1 MSGCVIELRDDALK
15 SDSDILRLLR
25 ITFTIARKLD
35 LSELEKWA
43 VKELKG
49 YDIDDDIPAYRQVVG
64 YIVIPIDHQRWNKVL
79 VEGGDKYTRPEL
91 RESIPSLLE
100 YKKSNN
106 DIFIKAF
113 DNKTCE
119 NLQRIW
125 GLGNYVFGLEVSTSY
140 IENIIET
147 VRTII
152 LDWALLLE
160 EKGIKGE
167 NLSFSKEDKER
178 ISTDESV
185 TNFIINIY
193 GNVDNTQI
201 QQGTNKSSQERF

>member
-43 VKELKG
+43 EKELKG
-49 YDIDDDIPAYRQVVG
+49 YDIDDCIPSYRQVVG
-64 YIVIPIDHQRWNKVL
+64 YIIIPIDHQRWNKVL

-125 GLGNYVFGLEVSTSY
+125 GFGNYVFGLEVSTSY

-167 NLSFSKEDKER
+167 DLSFSKEDKER

-201 QQGTNKSSQERF
+201 QQGTNKSSQVRF

>member
-15 SDSDILRLLR
+15 SDSDILKLLR
-25 ITFTIARKLD
+25 ITFTIARKLG
-35 LSELEKWA
+35 LPELEKWA
-43 VKELKG
+43 EKELKG
-49 YDIDDDIPAYRQVVG
+49 YDIGDDIPAYRQAIG
-64 YIVIPIDHQRWNKVL
+64 YIIIPVDHQRWNKVL
-79 VEGGDKYTRPEL
+79 VEGGDKYTRPRL

-100 YKKSNN
+100 YKKSNG
-106 DIFIKAF
+106 DFFIKAF

-119 NLQRIW
+119 ELQRRW
-125 GLGNYVFGLEVSTSY
+125 GFGNYVFGLEVSTSY
-140 IENIIET
+140 IENIIEA

-167 NLSFSKEDKER
+167 NLSFSKDDKER
-178 ISTDESV
+178 ISSDGSV

-201 QQGTNKSSQERF
+201 QQGTQNSNQGLA

>member
-35 LSELEKWA
+35 LPELEKWA
-43 VKELKG
+43 EKELKG
-49 YDIDDDIPAYRQVVG
+49 YDIHDDIPAYRQVVG
-64 YIVIPIDHQRWNKVL
+64 YVVLPVDHQKWNEVL
-79 VEGGDKYTRPEL
+79 IDGGDKYTKQKL

-100 YKKSNN
+100 YKKSNTN
-106 DIFIKAF
+106 NFIMAF

-119 NLQRIW
+119 EIKRRRDI
-125 GLGNYVFGLEVSTSY
+125 GNYVFGLRISTSY

-147 VRTII
+147 VRSII
-152 LDWALLLE
+152 LEWALLLE

-167 NLSFSKEDKER
+167 ALSFSKEDKER
-178 ISTDESV
+178 ISSDESI